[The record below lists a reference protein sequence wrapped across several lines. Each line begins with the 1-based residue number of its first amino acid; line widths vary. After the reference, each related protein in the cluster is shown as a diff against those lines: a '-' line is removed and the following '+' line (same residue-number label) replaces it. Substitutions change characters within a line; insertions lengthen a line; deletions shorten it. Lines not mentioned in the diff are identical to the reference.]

1 MESSSVST
9 DINNGINSILPKST
23 KFMYNSPPNWDFSKD
38 FYTILRDHLP
48 IEDEKNKILKDLKKL
63 NNTLD
68 KVQTRDIKKLKIPY
82 EMVFHKIEFLIK
94 HFKAKNRNRNL
105 DIYFKQEVERN
116 LEDLDI
122 ELIKIAVSH
131 LKKEGKDAK
140 DDTYCT
146 QLMKSALKNKC
157 WKFACFL
164 ADQGANYNT
173 KIGNHDDTNLKY
185 KVNEGPLFRAVSC
198 DRVDLLKSLVHDLI
212 KKGKNINPCN
222 TEGITPLHIA
232 MFRKNQYVVD
242 YYRSIIYLL
251 PDLNPL
257 TISCHSPSYFSFY
270 TNTDYPFKFPQDE
283 SLNREVFLRKMLINL
298 FTPIPL
304 TETSISSND
313 RHTNPLRKKLPT
325 EIYLN
330 GGTPSSGYLILKR
343 ILDEFIIKNGS
354 NNFLS
359 SFQKIMGIN
368 SSKESKDS
376 LLKKFYKG
384 EPLIFHSGTSQHV
397 IGMIF
402 IDKYLLICN
411 RGRGSKKQS
420 VVIHEIDRQKA
431 TLDLNDIR
439 KIRNADLEGSVGLF
453 FIYDQLPKR
462 AGALED
468 QTSVAKIFKPL
479 EMEDQRGANCFI
491 LSIKTGYL
499 AVLQILLTLGCPE
512 SKRELKKEEIYE
524 KALFIYKWFS
534 EFGKIYILKEYLK
547 NKIQEKEANIPD
559 LIDPDMELLP
569 LVIEKLMQKLW
580 WRHPE
585 EQQEIKDLI
594 NRFDQL
600 YGSSLN
606 NHLNAPNRSN
616 ILPRPFLCPLDF

>member
-9 DINNGINSILPKST
+9 GINNGINSILPEST

-38 FYTILRDHLP
+38 FYVILRDHLP

-131 LKKEGKDAK
+131 LKKEEKDTIE
-140 DDTYCT
+140 DPYCT
-146 QLMKSALKNKC
+146 QLMKNALKNKC

-173 KIGNHDDTNLKY
+173 NKGNYDDTNLKY
-185 KVNEGPLFRAVSC
+185 NKNEGPLFRAVSC
-198 DRVDLLKSLVHDLI
+198 DRVDLLKSLVQDLI
-212 KKGKNINPCN
+212 KKGKSINPCKK
-222 TEGITPLHIA
+222 TGLTPLHVA
-232 MFRKNQYVVD
+232 MVRKNQNIID
-242 YYRSIIYLL
+242 YYRSIIHLL
-251 PDLNPL
+251 PVLSPL
-257 TISCHSPSYFSFY
+257 TKSCISPSYVSY
-270 TNTDYPFKFPQDE
+270 YRNTAYPFKFPQDE
-283 SLNREVFLRKMLINL
+283 SLNREVFLRKMLFNL
-298 FTPIPL
+298 FSPRPL
-304 TETSISSND
+304 VKSAINSSD
-313 RHTNPLRKKLPT
+313 QSTNPLRKGLPPKINL
-325 EIYLN
+325 E
-330 GGTPSSGYLILKR
+330 GGYTSSGYFILKK
-343 ILDEFIIKNGS
+343 IFAEFIVKYGS
-354 NNFLS
+354 GNFP
-359 SFQKIMGIN
+359 SFFQTIMDIN
-368 SSKESKDS
+368 ISGESKDS

-384 EPLIFHSGTSQHV
+384 DPLIFPSGTSEHV
-397 IGMIF
+397 IDIMF

-411 RGRGSKKQS
+411 RGQGSKKQA
-420 VVIHEIDRQKA
+420 VVIYEIDRQNAK
-431 TLDLNDIR
+431 LDLNDIR
-439 KIRNADLEGSVGLF
+439 KIRNADLDGWTGLN
-453 FIYDQLPKR
+453 FIYDHLPKK

-468 QTSVAKIFKPL
+468 QLPVSKIFKPL
-479 EMEDQRGANCFI
+479 EMEKQRGGNCFI

-512 SKRELKKEEIYE
+512 SKREQKKEEIYD
-524 KALFIYKWFS
+524 KAISIYKWFS
-534 EFGKIYILKEYLK
+534 EFGKIYILKAYLK
-547 NKIQEKEANIPD
+547 NKVEEKETNVPD
-559 LIDPDMELLP
+559 LINPDMELLP
-569 LVIEKLMQKLW
+569 LVIKKLMRKLW

-594 NRFDQL
+594 HRFDQL
-600 YGSSLN
+600 YGSSLS
-606 NHLNAPNRSN
+606 NHLNAPNGSN
-616 ILPRPFLCPLDF
+616 ILPRPSLCPLDF